1 MTARQALAEDIA
13 RAIWREDE
21 ASKWLGMQ
29 LEEVRPGYAR
39 VSMPVSARMV
49 NAQKLCHGGLIFA
62 LADSSFGFACNTHNQ
77 RAVAASCS
85 IEFLRP
91 ASMHDRLV
99 AEATEVARTG
109 RTGVYDVRVTNQ
121 RDELVALFRGK
132 SATVKGTW
140 IE

>member
-1 MTARQALAEDIA
+1 MRARAEDIA
-13 RAIWREDE
+13 RALWREDE

-39 VSMPVSARMV
+39 LSMPVSARMV

-62 LADSSFGFACNTHNQ
+62 LADSSFGFAANTHNQ

-91 ASMHDRLV
+91 AAMHDRLV
-99 AEATEVARTG
+99 AEASEVARAG
-109 RTGVYDVRVTNQ
+109 RSGVYDVRVTNQ
-121 RDELVALFRGK
+121 EGELVALFRGK
-132 SATVKGTW
+132 STTVKGVW

>member
-1 MTARQALAEDIA
+1 MKARAEEIA

-39 VSMPVSARMV
+39 LSMPVTARMV
-49 NAQKLCHGGLIFA
+49 NAQKLCHGGLIVA
-62 LADSSFGFACNTHNQ
+62 LADSSFGFAANTHNQ
-77 RAVAASCS
+77 RAVAASCA

-91 ASMHDRLV
+91 AAMHDRLV
-99 AEATEVARTG
+99 AEASEVARAG
-109 RTGVYDVRVTNQ
+109 RSGVYDVRVTNQ
-121 RDELVALFRGK
+121 EGELVALFRGK
-132 SATVKGTW
+132 SATVKGAW

>member
-1 MTARQALAEDIA
+1 MKARAEDIA

-21 ASKWLGMQ
+21 ASKWLGMS

-39 VSMPVSARMV
+39 LSMEVRPQMV

-62 LADSSFGFACNTHNQ
+62 LADSSFGFACNAHNHK
-77 RAVAASCS
+77 AVAASCS

-91 ASMHDRLV
+91 GALGDRLT
-99 AEATEVARTG
+99 AEAAESARAG
-109 RTGVYDVRVTNQ
+109 RSAFYDVKVTNQ
-121 RDELVALFRGK
+121 KGDLVALFRGK
-132 SATVKGTW
+132 SATVKGVW

>member
-1 MTARQALAEDIA
+1 MKAQAEEIA

-39 VSMPVSARMV
+39 LSMPVSARMV

-62 LADSSFGFACNTHNQ
+62 LADSSFGFAANTHNQ

-91 ASMHDRLV
+91 AALHDRLV
-99 AEATEVARTG
+99 AEASEVLRAG
-109 RTGVYDVRVTNQ
+109 RSGVYDVRVTNQ
-121 RDELVALFRGK
+121 EGELVALFRGK

-140 IE
+140 I